1 MARSFTAGEAR
12 RLVSE
17 YRKLINSLEY
27 GANVADD
34 LEEQLQPALNEYLV
48 QEALRILSEVPVE
61 ELNREKEGFRTNVL
75 RDYGYETMA
84 DIYTANYHQLASLYG
99 ISEDSAWRM
108 KKKAKEIMQATL
120 PAARV
125 RLSYDRQDA
134 RSTRLVQI
142 LAQYVW
148 SRKAVWTC
156 EKLLNFEKEKRQR
169 SVELLAPATSGVRW
183 LFTSQN
189 RKDQAEVAYQN
200 LYKLMTGQFRQ
211 TGEKAVADI
220 HAAQN
225 SDTHAAWVDFQR
237 NTILYYNALEELAPG
252 ALGNTG
258 GAYGLPEELAKE
270 IQEEA
275 FFPDG
280 LKCTLRPYQ
289 EYGVKYI
296 LHQERVLLG
305 DEMGLGKTIQAIATM
320 VSLRNVGET
329 HFMVV
334 CPASVLSNWVKEIS
348 KHSKL
353 RAIEIYG
360 RGRKSALAAW
370 MKTGGVAV
378 TTYETTDALEFDAA
392 YRFGMLVVDEAHY
405 IKNPDAKRSQNVRG
419 LCTHAKRL
427 LFMTGTA
434 LENKVEE
441 MISLIA
447 VLQPEI
453 AYEVQRIAFMSTAPQ
468 FREKVAPVYYRR
480 KREDVLEE
488 LPEKIENEEW
498 CRMGAIE
505 ESVYENAVMRKDY
518 SGCRRV
524 SWNVDDLRHSS
535 KARRMLEL
543 IQDAEEDGR
552 KIIVFTFFLET
563 AKAIRQLLGR
573 RCMDPING
581 SVPPARRQMIIE
593 QFEKAPAGSVLVCQI
608 QSGGTGLNI
617 QAASVV
623 IICEPQFKP
632 SIENQAIS
640 RAYRMGQGRNVLV
653 YRLLCVDTVDEK
665 IMEMLEE
672 KQAVFDAFADV
683 SVAAQ
688 AQEAIAVDST
698 SFGKIIEEEIE
709 RIKQK
714 NQNT

>member
-12 RLVSE
+12 RLVSD
-17 YRKLINSLEY
+17 YRKFLSNLEY
-27 GANVADD
+27 GAGVADQ
-34 LEEQLQPALNEYLV
+34 LEEQIRPALNEYLV
-48 QEALRILSEVPVE
+48 QEALHILSDVPVE
-61 ELNREKEGFRTNVL
+61 ELNRDKEGFRTSAL
-75 RDYGYETMA
+75 RENGYETMA
-84 DIYTANYHQLASLYG
+84 DIWTARYHQLASIYG
-99 ISEDSAWRM
+99 VSQDSAMRM
-108 KKKAKEIMQATL
+108 KRKAEEIMQTTL
-120 PAARV
+120 PTARV

-134 RSTRLVQI
+134 RSTRLIQI
-142 LAQYVW
+142 LAQFVW

-156 EKLLNFEKEKRQR
+156 EKLLNFEKAKRQR
-169 SVELLAPATSGVRW
+169 SVELLAPATNGIRW
-183 LFTSQN
+183 LFTSQSG
-189 RKDQAEVAYQN
+189 KDQAEIAYQN
-200 LYKLMTGQFRQ
+200 LSKLMSGQFRQ
-211 TGEKAVADI
+211 TGEKALADI
-220 HAAQN
+220 HAALN
-225 SDTHAAWVDFQR
+225 SDTGAAWQDFQR

-252 ALGNTG
+252 ALGNSG
-258 GAYGLPEELAKE
+258 SAYGLPEDLAKE

-334 CPASVLSNWVKEIS
+334 CPASVLSNWVKEIG
-348 KHSKL
+348 KQSKL

-360 RGRKSALAAW
+360 RGRQSALAAW
-370 MKTGGVAV
+370 IKAGGVAV
-378 TTYETTDALEFDAA
+378 TTYETTEAIHLDQG
-392 YRFGMLVVDEAHY
+392 YRFGLLVVDEAHY
-405 IKNPDAKRSQNVRG
+405 IKNPEARRSKNVRD
-419 LCTHAKRL
+419 LCGYAKRL

-434 LENKVEE
+434 LENKVDE

-453 AYEVQRIAFMSTAPQ
+453 AYQVQRIAFMSTAPQ

-480 KREDVLEE
+480 KREDVLTE
-488 LPEKIENEEW
+488 LPEKIEYEEW
-498 CRMGAIE
+498 CRMGSIE
-505 ESVYENAVMRKDY
+505 ESIYEKAVMGKNY
-518 SGCRRV
+518 TECRRV
-524 SWNVDDLRHSS
+524 SWNVDNLRNSS
-535 KARRMLEL
+535 KARRMQEL
-543 IQDAEEDGR
+543 IQEAEEDNR

-563 AKAIRQLLGR
+563 ARAIRSLLGS

-581 SVPPARRQMIIE
+581 SVPPARRQAIID
-593 QFEKAPAGSVLVCQI
+593 QFERAPAGSVLVCQI

-653 YRLLCVDTVDEK
+653 YRLLCEDTVDEK
-665 IMEMLEE
+665 IMKMLEE
-672 KQAVFDAFADV
+672 KQAIFDAFADT

-688 AQEAIAVDST
+688 AQESIAVDSS
-698 SFGKIIEEEIE
+698 SFGKMIEEEIE

-714 NQNT
+714 NAK